1 MINENYKV
9 SILTPVYNVSNYIER
24 CARSLFEQTYDN
36 LEFIFVND
44 CTPDNS
50 MEILARVIKDYP
62 QRKEQVKIIHNDK
75 NEGLATV
82 RNILTKLADGTF
94 IMHVDSDDWIEKD
107 TTEKLVNKQIQTG
120 ADIVSCNGFLEES
133 SHQSLIQLPQK
144 SNPHEM
150 IMEFL
155 KSPNN
160 HQIWGRLI
168 RTSLYNQIEGAKEGL
183 DNGEDTLVTPQ
194 LFYYAQKL
202 ANVDEPLYHYFQ
214 GNKASLTHKEIRNKV
229 NTKARIQ
236 VIQNSILVRDF
247 FKGKDKELEEQAN
260 RHIAYQI
267 WDSSKHCA
275 RRDKQ
280 AFKQMW
286 AYRKYVDGNPFLSFA
301 GKWGKLGV
309 FWRSHYYCVSF
320 IR

>member
-36 LEFIFVND
+36 LEFIFVDD

-50 MEILARVIKDYP
+50 IEILSRVIKDYP
-62 QRKEQVKIIHNDK
+62 QRKEQIKIMHNPHNMGAAAVRNLLSK
-75 NEGLATV
+75 LATGKFT
-82 RNILTKLADGTF
+82 LS
-94 IMHVDSDDWIEKD
+94 VDADDWIEKD
-107 TTEKLVNKQIQTG
+107 TVEKLVNKQIQTD
-120 ADIVSCNGFLEES
+120 ADIVSANAIKEGS
-133 SHQSLIQLPQK
+133 PTKQKMIIPQTQD
-144 SNPHEM
+144 PHKM
-150 IMEFL
+150 IMALL
-155 KSPNN
+155 KPSNQ
-160 HQIWGRLI
+160 QIWGRLI
-168 RTSLYNQIEGAKEGL
+168 RTSIIKNINGAKNNL
-183 DNGEDTLVTPQ
+183 DNGEDMLIMAK
-194 LFYYAQKL
+194 LLYYSKKT
-202 ANVDEPLYHYFQ
+202 ANVNEYLYHYVI
-214 GNKASLTHKEIRNKV
+214 NNHNSLTHIGWKNKV
-229 NTKARIQ
+229 SSKARIQ